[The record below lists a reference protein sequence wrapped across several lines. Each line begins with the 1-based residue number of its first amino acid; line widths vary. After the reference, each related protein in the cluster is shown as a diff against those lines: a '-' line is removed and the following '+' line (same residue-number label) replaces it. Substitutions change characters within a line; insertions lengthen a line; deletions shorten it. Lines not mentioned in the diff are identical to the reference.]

1 MLSNLT
7 LSLTAKVIY
16 MYNLAFFRS
25 VAQKNVQLKKSE
37 IFSFSEAVSCES
49 VLL

>member
-7 LSLTAKVIY
+7 LSLTAEVI
-16 MYNLAFFRS
+16 YNLAFFRS

-37 IFSFSEAVSCES
+37 NFSFSEAVSCES